1 MAHAQHPHWLTHEWF
16 ELHPRLAAELGK
28 HAVGLSVAAFVLLV
42 AVLLSLFEWAQILPE
57 QIAET
62 VDLGS
67 RNIASRSETLSAS
80 ASSLRDQ
87 FLEQKKAAISIE
99 LPDQF

>member
-16 ELHPRLAAELGK
+16 ELHPRLLAEIRK
-28 HAVGLSVAAFVLLV
+28 HAVGLGVAAFVLLV

-57 QIAET
+57 QIAQT
-62 VDLGS
+62 VDLNS
-67 RNIASRSETLSAS
+67 REVASRSETLYTS

-87 FLEQKKAAISIE
+87 FLEQKKAAVSVD
-99 LPDQF
+99 LPD